1 MRQWV
6 KDFRSVRQRTVRR
19 ETTKDKSGMLPPAV
33 YANTTPTF
41 TVRELQPDQS
51 DEVQDLILDDR
62 DENEDERHENS
73 ESEEEQ
79 ESEYESDE

>member
-1 MRQWV
+1 
-6 KDFRSVRQRTVRR
+6 
-19 ETTKDKSGMLPPAV
+19 MLPPAV

-79 ESEYESDE
+79 ESEYESDECDNDVARDNSDVFDEEYEADGTDD